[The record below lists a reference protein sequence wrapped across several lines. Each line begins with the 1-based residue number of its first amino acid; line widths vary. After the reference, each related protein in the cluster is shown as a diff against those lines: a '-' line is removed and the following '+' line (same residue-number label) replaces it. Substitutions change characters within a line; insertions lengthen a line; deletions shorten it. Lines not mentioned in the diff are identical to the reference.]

1 MEKNSLFFVVMILFF
16 CVLFWVSL
24 KICCFIDD
32 FFISFFLM
40 YKRLRI
46 WSKNVKV
53 ILKLWYLRL
62 EVLVLGLGLSGNIN
76 KENVFIILIK
86 KFKNIVGYLV
96 GKLSVCLG

>member
-1 MEKNSLFFVVMILFF
+1 M
-16 CVLFWVSL
+16 
-24 KICCFIDD
+24 
-32 FFISFFLM
+32 
-40 YKRLRI
+40 
-46 WSKNVKV
+46 
-53 ILKLWYLRL
+53 WYLRL